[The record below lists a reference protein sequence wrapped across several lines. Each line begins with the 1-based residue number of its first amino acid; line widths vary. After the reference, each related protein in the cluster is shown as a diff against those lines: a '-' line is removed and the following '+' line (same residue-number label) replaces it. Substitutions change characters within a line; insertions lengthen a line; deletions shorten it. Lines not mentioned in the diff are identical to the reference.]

1 VNVSK
6 IVELLA
12 RAVVLRLVLRPMN
25 TSGNT
30 LKKLIRTAAP
40 VLAGA
45 AIALTGAAATANA
58 AASSQASTVP
68 APASTQVTSCFA
80 ARPDVPY
87 YSWPAWRDRGAVTYL
102 GKVGQGQ
109 GLYWYGTTFIN
120 GYAYRIGTLWGGPG
134 DVMLP
139 GIYMNC

>member
-1 VNVSK
+1 
-6 IVELLA
+6 
-12 RAVVLRLVLRPMN
+12 MN

-30 LKKLIRTAAP
+30 FTKIIRTAAP

-45 AIALTGAAATANA
+45 AVALTGAAATATA
-58 AASSQASTVP
+58 APSSQA
-68 APASTQVTSCFA
+68 APATTQASCFA
-80 ARPDVPY
+80 ARSDVPY
-87 YSWPAWRDRGAVTYL
+87 YSWPAWRDRNTITYL

-109 GLYWYGTTFIN
+109 GLYWYGTTFVN
-120 GYAYRIGTLWGGPG
+120 GFAYRIGTLWGGPG